1 MALEQLRK
9 LVRPNRK
16 KPADRDT
23 GVSSLPDPLA
33 GRILPDSAEDIAD
46 RQHPPSAA
54 TATEMMDQ
62 IQARIAKAQSVGTDA
77 EACLREITFPDP
89 VPQSKVLDCLRT
101 FGVAIFPSIYEPA
114 QLARVKAEYEDL
126 IENGADL
133 ARDIAAREETP
144 ANSYALSLMRERLA
158 EARFPEVQ
166 ALFGSA
172 TIQRIA
178 EYMFAGQEF
187 DFNSD
192 LFLQWTDHTDAPAS
206 GALHWDKQL
215 TLKSWLY
222 VTDALE
228 GDGAMRAGAGT
239 AAWMRYLRE
248 DAMFDGIPYGKIR
261 NQVEEQGF
269 PVVSTGGPAG
279 TFFLFMTD
287 TAHGATPVAPGHRRN
302 IIRARSRPKR
312 ILEWSAWANKL

>member
-9 LVRPNRK
+9 LVRPKRPK
-16 KPADRDT
+16 GGTPGA
-23 GVSSLPDPLA
+23 GVSTRPDPLA
-33 GRILPDSAEDIAD
+33 GRILPDSAEDIAN

-54 TATEMMDQ
+54 TAAEMMEQ
-62 IQARIAKAQSVGTDA
+62 IKARIEKAQAVGTDA
-77 EACLREITFPDP
+77 DACLNEITFHEP
-89 VPQSKVLDCLRT
+89 VAQSRVLDCLRT
-101 FGVAIFPSIYEPA
+101 FGVAIFPSIYDEA
-114 QLARVKAEYEDL
+114 QLAQVKTEYDDL
-126 IENGADL
+126 IDNGADL
-133 ARDIAAREETP
+133 ARDVAAREETP
-144 ANSYALSLMRERLA
+144 ANSYALSLMRERLT

-166 ALFGSA
+166 ALFGSP
-172 TIQRIA
+172 TVHRIA

-192 LFLQWTDHTDAPAS
+192 LFVQWTDHTDAPAS

-222 VTDALE
+222 VTDARE
-228 GDGAMRAGAGT
+228 GYGAMRAGAGT
-239 AAWMRYLRE
+239 ASWMRYLRE